1 MVAMAADDTPAA
13 PDPPAGDEAITFGT
27 SDKALAGVLLIG
39 ALGLAY
45 ICLDVMAGGR
55 ITAALSRGPE

>member
-1 MVAMAADDTPAA
+1 MGMAADETPAP
-13 PDPPAGDEAITFGT
+13 PDDADDERITFGT
-27 SDKALAGVLLIG
+27 ADKALAAVLLIG

>member
-1 MVAMAADDTPAA
+1 MVRMAEDETTAPPDTGDD
-13 PDPPAGDEAITFGT
+13 ERITFGAA
-27 SDKALAGVLLIG
+27 DKALAGVLLIG

-55 ITAALSRGPE
+55 ITAVLSGRPA

>member
-1 MVAMAADDTPAA
+1 MASDETPAA
-13 PDPPAGDEAITFGT
+13 PEPDDAGAERIDFAAT
-27 SDKALAGVLLIG
+27 DKAVAAVLLLG

-55 ITAALSRGPE
+55 ITQKLAGRSAE